1 MSPSQSIEELFKSY
15 DGSNLGQQFYYANTS
30 AGRLVFL

>member
-1 MSPSQSIEELFKSY
+1 MSPSHSIEELFKSY
-15 DGSNLGQQFYYANTS
+15 DWSNLGLQLYYANTS